1 MKQHPISPL
10 LVAFG
15 FLAALFG
22 VEKPGRSAPL
32 LRRRVAFGLVGRRG
46 LIGRYSYFM
55 AWIPRRVAGR
65 HHQVLREKSERR
77 CIADAMQQYK
87 ARGLGGVVAE
97 RGLPRLLRLGG
108 NRKNLTKAV
117 EAFAKL
123 GMVVWIYDEEGYP
136 SGSAG
141 GLVVRE
147 IQVCR
152 PASWRSTR
160 RGPNPFVVRPAY
172 EYTHASN
179 NYYAARRREP
189 AR

>member
-1 MKQHPISPL
+1 M

-32 LRRRVAFGLVGRRG
+32 LPA
-46 LIGRYSYFM
+46 
-55 AWIPRRVAGR
+55 AWLSAWSQPPSADRPLQIIHGVDSKGALPEGI
-65 HHQVLREKSERR
+65 HQVLREKGPAA
-77 CIADAMQQYK
+77 ITPNAMQQYK
-87 ARGLGGVVAE
+87 ARGLGGVVANVAF
-97 RGLPRLLRLGG
+97 RGYLGSEA
-108 NRKNLTKAV
+108 NWKNLTKAV

-147 IQVCR
+147 NRDFQASELAFDASR
-152 PASWRSTR
+152 PD
-160 RGPNPFVVRPAY
+160 PFVVRPAY

-179 NYYAARRREP
+179 NYYAARRIREP